1 MGKCE
6 GPPSSES
13 ERPRPGASPSRGI
26 TGGEDPVT
34 STAAGVA
41 GAWGRLG
48 GEPTSDRRLEP
59 KTPSGHSLCR
69 RTAGAGPRASC
80 PTRQGKSAT
89 KLPHRGCHRNTEK
102 GCKSTPDPPSFGPS
116 WKQLLNLLRHCD
128 QATPP
133 PLTVGLVSWEQ
144 AGGPGGT
151 PEHPCTQGDHRGE
164 GTQAHHR
171 TAMASYPFLS
181 QTAGKPSPGTLTGRW
196 IESPSG
202 NLQLTP
208 SDHCHL
214 RDCAEQRRWT
224 RVRQAC

>member
-102 GCKSTPDPPSFGPS
+102 GCKSTPDPPPFRSVLEAVTEFIETLRPGYDSSADCWPGLLGTGRGPGRHTGASLHPGRPSRGRDTGTPQDCDGQLPLPVPDS
-116 WKQLLNLLRHCD
+116 WKAL
-128 QATPP
+128 
-133 PLTVGLVSWEQ
+133 
-144 AGGPGGT
+144 PGHT
-151 PEHPCTQGDHRGE
+151 DRPMDRI
-164 GTQAHHR
+164 
-171 TAMASYPFLS
+171 PFWKS
-181 QTAGKPSPGTLTGRW
+181 SADP
-196 IESPSG
+196 I
-202 NLQLTP
+202 
-208 SDHCHL
+208 
-214 RDCAEQRRWT
+214 
-224 RVRQAC
+224 